1 MTIEQIVDYVMKTPY
16 NTNPTILVGLLEE
29 LLKDCKC
36 TDQSAAS
43 SIFGWG
49 VIGDMIFG
57 E

>member
-16 NTNPTILVGLLEE
+16 NTNPAILIGLLEE
-29 LLKDCKC
+29 LLKEY

-43 SIFGWG
+43 SIFGQG
-49 VIGDMIFG
+49 VMGELIFG